1 MIARFKV
8 ELLRYNILLRI
19 SKYFSLQSLPNV
31 VLEHYIKQPSF
42 IQLLPRVFTGIKKP
56 APFWLG
62 KKAGMHHLSNRKF
75 DDRCL
80 DSEDGRFM
88 VMSL

>member
-31 VLEHYIKQPSF
+31 VPEYYIKQPS
-42 IQLLPRVFTGIKKP
+42 LSSYYLPIFTGIKKP

-62 KKAGMHHLSNRKF
+62 KKAGVHPLPI
-75 DDRCL
+75 
-80 DSEDGRFM
+80 
-88 VMSL
+88 VSLTPDARIARMGG